1 MKEDIIRSRKEK
13 LERLKLKGIP
23 PYPLSYHRTHT
34 NEQVV
39 NMILEGKEDLPQV
52 RVSGRVMAHRNMGKV
67 SFIDLVDGSQK
78 IQLYVKKEHLSEES
92 GEVIECLDLGDI
104 IGAEGRPFL
113 TRTKEPSID
122 TSEII
127 MLAKSLQPLPE
138 KWHGLADTEKR
149 YRQRYLDII
158 SNPEVKDIFKKRSQ
172 IVSSVRRH
180 LDERGFLEVETQIL
194 QPIAGGASARPFIT
208 YYNALDQ
215 NFYLRIALELHLKRL
230 IVAGYDRVYELGRV
244 FRNEG
249 IDTRHNPEFTMLECY
264 QAYADYHDM
273 MQLVEE
279 MVSDIVREINHSYQ
293 IEFAGRL
300 IDFEPPWKR
309 LDLRQALI
317 DYAGI
322 DFLAYP
328 DANSLK
334 QEMMTRGF
342 EVDPQKSR
350 GKLLDELLSR
360 FVEPELW
367 QPTFLLDYPK
377 DMSPLAKAK
386 PDDPQIVERFESF
399 AGCLEI
405 ANAFTELNDPL
416 EQRERFLEQ
425 LKEVTAEE
433 QGDGRIDE
441 DFLNALEHG
450 MPPTGGL
457 GIGIDRL
464 VMLATNQQSIREVI
478 LFPQLKEKG

>member
-1 MKEDIIRSRKEK
+1 MKDNIIRTRTEK
-13 LERLKLKGIP
+13 LERLRQIGTQ
-23 PYPLSYHRTHT
+23 PYPTSYHRTHT
-34 NEQVV
+34 NQEVV
-39 NMILEGKEDLPQV
+39 SMLIEGRDDLPQTLV
-52 RVSGRVMAHRNMGKV
+52 AGRVTAHRNMGKV
-67 SFIDLVDGSQK
+67 SFIDITDGTQK
-78 IQLYVKKEHLSEES
+78 LQLYVKKEHLSDIS
-92 GEVIECLDLGDI
+92 REVMACLDLGDI
-104 IGAEGRPFL
+104 IGASGHPFL

-122 TSEII
+122 VSEIT

-138 KWHGLADTEKR
+138 KWHGLVDTEKR
-149 YRQRYLDII
+149 YRQRYIDII
-158 SNPEVKDIFKKRSQ
+158 SNPEVKGIFEKRSR
-172 IVSSVRRH
+172 IIAAVRH
-180 LDERGFLEVETQIL
+180 SLDERGFLEVETQIL
-194 QPIAGGASARPFIT
+194 QPIAGGATARPFIT

-230 IVAGYDRVYELGRV
+230 IVAGFDKVYELGRV

-264 QAYADYHDM
+264 QAYADYRDM

-279 MVSDIVREINHSYQ
+279 IISGLVKETNKSYQ
-293 IEFAGRL
+293 IEFGGRM

-309 LDLRQALI
+309 LDLREAVIQ
-317 DYAGI
+317 YSGI
-322 DFLAYP
+322 DFKAYP
-328 DANSLK
+328 DADSLRR
-334 QEMMTRGF
+334 EMTAKGL
-342 EVDPQKSR
+342 EANPKKSR
-350 GKLLDELLSR
+350 GKLIDELISS

-367 QPTFLLDYPK
+367 QPTFLVDYPL

-386 PDDPQIVERFESF
+386 PDDTAFVERFEAF

-425 LKEVTAEE
+425 LKQSDNEE
-433 QGDGRIDE
+433 TVEGRIDE
-441 DFLNALEHG
+441 DFLLALEHG

-464 VMLATNQQSIREVI
+464 VMLLTNQQSIREVI